1 MAFFSSTAW
10 ELVIGGPLFSDGCPV
25 CSGGLP
31 TGNQASWEWTRRHR
45 QPLSTK
51 ERCPGEG
58 QPGGRT
64 GEVRMKGVAEVGFQ
78 VAPHFIS
85 QEGAALT
92 FGQRV
97 RYSVADDAEQAK
109 SVS

>member
-1 MAFFSSTAW
+1 MTDA
-10 ELVIGGPLFSDGCPV
+10 L

-31 TGNQASWEWTRRHR
+31 TGNQASCEWTRRQR

-97 RYSVADDAEQAK
+97 RYSVADDVEQGK

>member
-1 MAFFSSTAW
+1 
-10 ELVIGGPLFSDGCPV
+10 
-25 CSGGLP
+25 
-31 TGNQASWEWTRRHR
+31 
-45 QPLSTK
+45 
-51 ERCPGEG
+51 
-58 QPGGRT
+58 
-64 GEVRMKGVAEVGFQ
+64 MKGVAEVGFQ

-97 RYSVADDAEQAK
+97 RYSVADEVEQGK